1 MLAPTNKYSKG
12 SKKVKNSRK
21 KCNKKNKVA
30 LFIKDNLCGYCT
42 YYTGQF
48 IGDVT

>member
-12 SKKVKNSRK
+12 SKKVKNSRR
-21 KCNKKNKVA
+21 NVTKNKVA
-30 LFIKDNLCGYCT
+30 LDVKDNPMG
-42 YYTGQF
+42 YYTYLMGQF